1 MGGGVVGMDGRMQR
15 YSGHILPC
23 WDGRG
28 EEAEYVGKI
37 SGRVGFGLP
46 RAHPIL
52 EDRFSHH
59 IIISIPPSF
68 VSEAWPSRS
77 CSLGLPG
84 GCTHGVQQ
92 GSRRYCTCCACAHA
106 DLEAGGL
113 AGLKKSCPC
122 HVQARLFRECA
133 SSYILT
139 AWPCLKQHFDDAAI
153 SNCYSSITTLA
164 VLGNETAWE

>member
-1 MGGGVVGMDGRMQR
+1 MLLRVLSVTSDFGGAGGMGGGVVGMDGRMQR

-106 DLEAGGL
+106 DLEAGGPCRVEEELPLSCSGKAFPRVCFVVYSHSL
-113 AGLKKSCPC
+113 ALLE
-122 HVQARLFRECA
+122 AAFR
-133 SSYILT
+133 
-139 AWPCLKQHFDDAAI
+139 
-153 SNCYSSITTLA
+153 
-164 VLGNETAWE
+164 